1 MALFLRRYLQL
12 RFAPCRM
19 TQGVFC
25 SMQNNCCCFFFGGC
39 ASLIHPTI
47 LMRFWK
53 CGLLRAEWHRFFFA
67 PCRMTQGVFLFYINL
82 LKFSCHYKLSVQ
94 LNKVSLSLVMS
105 KSSVISELPIPSSK
119 TSLILP
125 SETFLSTFMNFRY
138 CLLLI
143 EVGHFVGKFLSFHL
157 RIGGT
162 KKFFLSFDLLLWHLV
177 PKISGLPKED

>member
-1 MALFLRRYLQL
+1 MALFLRRYLHL

-25 SMQNNCCCFFFGGC
+25 SVQNDCCCFFRW
-39 ASLIHPTI
+39 
-47 LMRFWK
+47 MRFAYPPYHTHEILK
-53 CGLLRAEWHRFFFA
+53 MRFAPCRMTQVFFA

-143 EVGHFVGKFLSFHL
+143 EVGHLVGKFLSFHL

-162 KKFFLSFDLLLWHLV
+162 KKRLN
-177 PKISGLPKED
+177 